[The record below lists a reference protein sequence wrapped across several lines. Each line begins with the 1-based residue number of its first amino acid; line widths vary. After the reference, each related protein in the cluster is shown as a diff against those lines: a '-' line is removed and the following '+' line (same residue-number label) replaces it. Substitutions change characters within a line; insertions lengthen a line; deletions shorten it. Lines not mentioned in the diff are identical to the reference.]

1 MMRKAIITLLAL
13 ATLGASGCK
22 ESGVGYGTRADAG
35 TGYTAEFWG
44 EWLRVDTG
52 DAWYISGDAITING
66 LKSPVQR
73 TLNKPSERVVEVKD
87 RGVAYYLTAS
97 RVANA
102 RFSGA
107 LAGIVENMP
116 VARSTFANLAGMRLV
131 VRNLYNTA
139 QEIISMTDDSGN
151 FTVEDA
157 IPGDAYTVTPL
168 DVPGAPAV
176 TVRPQ
181 ADGDDIGVITL
192 GTNFKASV
200 TPSATTN
207 MSELYVNESYAFNLA
222 FENIGAGVHRAPA
235 YRLMPPAGV
244 TVTGQ
249 TEAVNTGE
257 AVEPG
262 GRKSVLI
269 NVTCAS
275 VADDY
280 EYQKIGIEMTN
291 ETGDE
296 WEDSFSLRFY
306 RESVAFNLRASNAV
320 SGSITT
326 PDANVYPFA
335 NTERE
340 TVTLPKLTTG
350 EYMVVVSGTGEA
362 VYSLGVGVE
371 ADGDFGSFSDTT
383 RYEPNDTE
391 QGAYV
396 ITTEK
401 IVAALS
407 PRGDRDYYRLAAG
420 NLTSVLTSIA
430 ITPPTK
436 TVYTKGE
443 VLDLTGLVVTGTYSD
458 GSTKTETAGVSAVT
472 GYDPEAVGE
481 QTLTVTVGDKTAT
494 FAVTVTPPIL
504 TSIAITSPPTK
515 TVYTKGESLDL
526 TGLVVTG
533 TYSDT
538 STKTESVG
546 ASNITGFNADVIGE
560 QTLTVTVGY
569 KTATFAVTVTPPV
582 LTSIAITSPPT
593 KTIYTKGESLDL
605 TGLVVTGTYSDES
618 TKTEAVSLSAVTGYD
633 PNAVGEQTLTITVEG
648 KTATFIVNV
657 LAVVRFA
664 LDFEYE
670 VGGIPEDIVLSKRG
684 LDGTPATATLEVA
697 GTYASYA
704 WYLNDTETPVSTT
717 AVYTLNAAD
726 CHLGRNVIAVEAVN
740 ANGVYASKEITFT
753 VTR

>member
-1 MMRKAIITLLAL
+1 MRKAIITVLVL

-22 ESGVGYGTRADAG
+22 ESGAGSGKRADSGAG
-35 TGYTAEFWG
+35 YAAEFWG

-66 LKSPVQR
+66 RKSPVQR
-73 TLNKPSERVVEVKD
+73 TLTKPSERVVEVKD

-102 RFSGA
+102 RFSGV
-107 LAGIVENMP
+107 LAGIVDMP

-139 QEIISMTDDSGN
+139 QEIITMTDDSGN

-222 FENIGAGVHRAPA
+222 FENIGAGVHLAPA
-235 YRLMPPAGV
+235 YRLIPPAGV

-280 EYQKIGIEMTN
+280 EYKKIGIEMTN
-291 ETGDE
+291 ETGDV
-296 WEDSFSLRFY
+296 WEDSFSVRFY
-306 RESVAFNLRASNAV
+306 RESVAFNIRASNAV

-326 PDANVYPFA
+326 PDSSVYAFA

-340 TVTLPKLTTG
+340 TVTLPKLTIG
-350 EYMVVVSGTGEA
+350 EYTVVVSGTDEA
-362 VYSLGVGVE
+362 VYSLGIGVE
-371 ADGDFGSFSDTT
+371 ADSDFGSFSATT

-396 ITTEK
+396 ITEEK
-401 IVAALS
+401 IMAALS

-458 GSTKTETAGVSAVT
+458 GSTKAETVGVSNVT
-472 GYDPEAVGE
+472 GFNADVIGS

-494 FAVTVTPPIL
+494 FAVTVRVPI
-504 TSIAITSPPTK
+504 
-515 TVYTKGESLDL
+515 
-526 TGLVVTG
+526 
-533 TYSDT
+533 
-538 STKTESVG
+538 
-546 ASNITGFNADVIGE
+546 
-560 QTLTVTVGY
+560 
-569 KTATFAVTVTPPV
+569 
-582 LTSIAITSPPT
+582 
-593 KTIYTKGESLDL
+593 
-605 TGLVVTGTYSDES
+605 
-618 TKTEAVSLSAVTGYD
+618 
-633 PNAVGEQTLTITVEG
+633 
-648 KTATFIVNV
+648 
-657 LAVVRFA
+657 VRFA
-664 LDFEYE
+664 LDFKYE
-670 VGGIPEDIVLSKRG
+670 VGGIPEDIVLSKTG
-684 LDGTPATATLEVA
+684 AEGTSTTATLAVA

-717 AVYTLNAAD
+717 DSYTLKAAD
-726 CHLGRNVIAVEAVN
+726 CHLGRNVIAVEVVD
-740 ANGVYASKEITFT
+740 ANGVYAGKEITFT
-753 VTR
+753 VTK